1 MLYFNPRSHC
11 RERLAMLWA
20 QQIMLGISI
29 HVPIAG
35 NDDTGKPFDVLIH
48 FISIH
53 VPIAGNDKFSEWLEE
68 CNEEFQ
74 YTFPLQGTT
83 CSSSFPSVLSC
94 ISIHVPIAGNDPTG
108 GAIERVVDISIHVP
122 IAGNDSS
129 MGLYVS
135 NTGISIHVPIAG
147 NDRLN
152 PHP

>member
-1 MLYFNPRSHC
+1 
-11 RERLAMLWA
+11 MLWA

-74 YTFPLQGTT
+74 STFPLQGTT
-83 CSSSFPSVLSC
+83 Q
-94 ISIHVPIAGNDPTG
+94 
-108 GAIERVVDISIHVP
+108 
-122 IAGNDSS
+122 
-129 MGLYVS
+129 
-135 NTGISIHVPIAG
+135 
-147 NDRLN
+147 
-152 PHP
+152 